1 MPYIQLQFRRD
12 TSTNWTSANPLLAS
26 GEMGIEL
33 DTHRFK
39 IGDGCLYWNSL
50 PYGGLQGPTGPAGGG
65 SGGASSTGATGTAGT
80 TGATG
85 NGVTGA
91 TGTAGTTGATGNGVT
106 GATGNG
112 VTGATG
118 TAGTT
123 GATGNGVTGAT
134 GTGVTGA
141 TGTAGTTGAT
151 GTAGTTGA
159 TGNGVTGATGTAGT
173 AGTTGFTGATGTGV
187 TGNTGSPGTLITN
200 AAGFPSGTIAP
211 GNYHINTTDG
221 KLYQYLGAS
230 VTPISSVAGLQ
241 LWLDG
246 ADPHATGV
254 TPSLGST
261 LTSWKDKSSNN
272 NNYTLTNATY
282 SYDSVFGKNGVLFSG
297 SASGGLQANATLSP
311 FANTNLWTIF
321 SVHRGTN
328 SANGVQTVW
337 RSMPANTA
345 NVWLRY
351 NGGSS
356 VQFPNSVSI
365 TDNSVTYDNFSGVWS
380 VVSSATTAIASFNGT
395 SSTPYNITN
404 SGLNSSS
411 RISIATFSDA
421 AGENLTG
428 YVNEILV
435 FNTNVSETDRQKI
448 EGYLSWKWG
457 IQSRLSANHPYKSIA
472 PISSS
477 WNEVTRLLGQTG
489 PTGSGSG
496 SSATGATGAT
506 GSGFTGFTGA
516 TGSGFTGF
524 TGATGSGFTGFT
536 GATGSGGTGATGATG
551 SGFTGST
558 GATGSGGTGA
568 TGATGTGVTGNTGSP
583 GTLITNAAGAP
594 SGSTTIGN
602 YYINT
607 VTGQMYQY
615 VAASFNPITQVAGIQ
630 NWYDAAD
637 PFANGLVPANGTA
650 ITTWFDKSGNAR
662 NTTSTGGNTVTKN
675 NNGYPYLNF
684 TLSYFNIPEMTW
696 AINNYFTMFLVEE
709 VGTFNGFM
717 AYLSSSSYDGNQGLG
732 FVADNESA
740 IRWGVRQFATHYFP
754 PSPYLSSGVT
764 RIWSLVC
771 TNSPNPYTY
780 DIYLNGTKVQ
790 TSNTGVALAG
800 RSISQIGTG
809 LSFAS
814 SSYYNGK
821 MREILAYQG
830 NMSQFDR
837 QQIEGYLA
845 TKWGRLATL
854 PLAHP
859 FSTGAPVYGEWQY
872 TLTIGGASGSGGSS
886 NVSGPYI
893 IKILTA
899 TAATVGTLVSGV
911 GPTGA
916 ALVTTA
922 LADSTKWQ
930 VTFPSTTSM
939 TIVHPSSI
947 TGIFTNFRRMT
958 ATNATQPYTYYTGG
972 FAAGS
977 TTAAFCQYTPNTF
990 SITLGTITPTQYGY
1004 SVASTPI
1011 YIMFDLVSTPA
1022 LP

>member
-65 SGGASSTGATGTAGT
+65 SGGASS
-80 TGATG
+80 
-85 NGVTGA
+85 
-91 TGTAGTTGATGNGVT
+91 
-106 GATGNG
+106 
-112 VTGATG
+112 
-118 TAGTT
+118 
-123 GATGNGVTGAT
+123 
-134 GTGVTGA
+134 
-141 TGTAGTTGAT
+141 TGAT

-246 ADPHATGV
+246 ADPNATGV

-516 TGSGFTGF
+516 TGSG
-524 TGATGSGFTGFT
+524 
-536 GATGSGGTGATGATG
+536 GTGATGATG

-696 AINNYFTMFLVEE
+696 AINNYFTIFLVEE